1 MSPSHY
7 GAERAPYSIST
18 DPDRLDVDAVWAWLR
33 ESYWTPG
40 IPRAAVERGIRGSIA
55 FGIYEGPRQV
65 GFARVITD
73 RASFAYLAD
82 VFVDPGARGRGLSR
96 WLMEV
101 IAAHPELQGL
111 RRFLLAT
118 RDAHGLYAKHGFRP
132 LAHPEYFMEIHR
144 PNTYPSGGGS
154 SEGSDGDDTDSAG

>member
-7 GAERAPYSIST
+7 GAERGPFSIST
-18 DPDRLDVDAVWAWLR
+18 DPERLDVDVIWAWLR
-33 ESYWTPG
+33 ESYWSPG
-40 IPRAAVERGIRGSIA
+40 IPRAAVERGIRNSIP

-82 VFVDPGARGRGLSR
+82 VFVEPGARGRGLSS

-101 IAAHPELQGL
+101 IAAHPDLQSL

-132 LAHPEYFMEIHR
+132 LARPEYFMEIHR
-144 PNTYPSGGGS
+144 PNTYPSGGDP
-154 SEGSDGDDTDSAG
+154 SDGSGSAG

>member
-1 MSPSHY
+1 MNPSFY

-18 DPDRLDVDAVWAWLR
+18 DPGRLNVDAIWAWLR

-40 IPRAAVERGIRGSIA
+40 IPRAAVERGIRNSIA

-73 RASFAYLAD
+73 RTSFAYLAD
-82 VFVDPGARGRGLSR
+82 VFVDPAWRGRGLSS

-101 IAAHPELQGL
+101 IAAHPDLQGL

-144 PNTYPSGGGS
+144 PGTYPGGGSASGGPSGG
-154 SEGSDGDDTDSAG
+154 DGSAG